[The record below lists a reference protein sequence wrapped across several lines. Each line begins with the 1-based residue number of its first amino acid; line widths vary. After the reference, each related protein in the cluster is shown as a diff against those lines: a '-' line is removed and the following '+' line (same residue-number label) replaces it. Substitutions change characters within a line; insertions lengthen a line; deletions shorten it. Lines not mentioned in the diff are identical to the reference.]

1 MPNADPTIIQAPER
15 LETLR
20 QIGLGPS
27 AVESFDRL
35 TRLAS
40 RLIQAPVA
48 LVSFVESDC
57 QFFPGAEGLSEELN
71 RLRQTPISGSFCQ
84 HVVDTGQPL
93 VIEDAR
99 THPLVHDNE
108 SIEKLNVIAYAG
120 LPMRLSNGA
129 TLGSFCVIDQ
139 KPRRWTEEELA
150 ALADL
155 KKYALTELEL
165 RALAR
170 SEMDLREQLKSTIGL
185 LEEENRRIDRLE
197 KLKTDMIRIAAHD
210 LRTPLNTMNGCA
222 EVLRDMQDRNSL
234 QGAEYVGHIKTGVRQ
249 MNDLIHNILS
259 LERIEAM
266 ETQQERSRL
275 NLADLMV
282 EALGK
287 HTLAIEQQKLQ
298 VDIQGLDD
306 EVMVHGDPVQLV
318 QAMENLISNAIK
330 YTPPS
335 GSIRILLCAEG
346 DRAKFEVEDNGFGI
360 PTERQERLFEPFY
373 RVRTCENAKIQG
385 VGLGL
390 SLVKQIVERHD
401 GRILFRSV
409 YGEGSLFGFELPLAE
424 V

>member
-1 MPNADPTIIQAPER
+1 MPNADPAIIQAPER
-15 LETLR
+15 LENLR
-20 QIGLGPS
+20 QLGLGPV
-27 AVESFDRL
+27 AFESFDRL

-40 RLIQAPVA
+40 RLIKAPVA
-48 LVSFVESDC
+48 LVSFVESEC

-71 RLRQTPISGSFCQ
+71 QIRQTPISGSFCQ

-108 SIEKLNVIAYAG
+108 SIVKLNVIAYAG

-139 KPRRWTEEELA
+139 KPRRWTEEELT

-155 KKYALTELEL
+155 KQYAVTELEL
-165 RALAR
+165 RLLSR
-170 SEMDLREQLKSTIGL
+170 RENELHGQLKSTIGL

-222 EVLRDMQDRNSL
+222 EVLREMPDRNSA
-234 QGAEYVGHIKTGVRQ
+234 QGTEYLGHIKTGVRQ
-249 MNDLIHNILS
+249 MNELIHNILS

-266 ETQQERSRL
+266 EAQQERTRL
-275 NLADLMV
+275 NLSDLMV

-287 HTLAIEQQKLQ
+287 HTLNIEQQKLQ
-298 VDIQGLDD
+298 LDIQGMDD
-306 EVMVHGDPVQLV
+306 EVMVHGDPVQLA

-330 YTPPS
+330 YTPCS
-335 GSIRILLCAEG
+335 GSIRIELTARG
-346 DRAKFEVEDNGFGI
+346 DRARFEVEDTGFGI
-360 PTERQERLFEPFY
+360 PTERQERLFQPFY
-373 RVRTCENAKIQG
+373 RVRTSENAKVQG

-390 SLVKQIVERHD
+390 SLVKQIVERHE
-401 GRILFRSV
+401 GTILFRSV
-409 YGEGSLFGFELPLAE
+409 YGEGSLFGFELPLAS
-424 V
+424 